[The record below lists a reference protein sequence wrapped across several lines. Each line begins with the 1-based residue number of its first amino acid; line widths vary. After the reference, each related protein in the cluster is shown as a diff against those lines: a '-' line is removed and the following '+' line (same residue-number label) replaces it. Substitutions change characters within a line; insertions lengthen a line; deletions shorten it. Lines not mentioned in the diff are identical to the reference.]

1 MRKKALTDLGAFLI
15 ITRSFVTVCQAWVS
29 QLPGFPLTAQKD
41 NSYRLLWMLG
51 LTLTL
56 PMILLS
62 GPLAGYLMGYVLI
75 NKLGLPKFLMPALMV
90 LGLIASGVQAYRLIK
105 KLNTK
110 E

>member
-1 MRKKALTDLGAFLI
+1 
-15 ITRSFVTVCQAWVS
+15 
-29 QLPGFPLTAQKD
+29 
-41 NSYRLLWMLG
+41 MLG

-62 GPLAGYLMGYVLI
+62 GPLAGYLIGSLLI
-75 NKLGLPKFLMPALMV
+75 NKFNSPKFLLPLLMV
-90 LGLIASGVQAYRLIK
+90 LGLVASGVQSYRLIK